1 MDDRILEPES
11 ESDWVLRS
19 LDLTL
24 RSIACLAESAAE
36 MTDSS
41 ALVPVIRDLA
51 DQAIIWAD
59 LAFHGLPEE
68 VNCTHPDDGAIE
80 AAMLVARSTAGLA
93 GRFRSSR
100 ARLGPEVRR
109 AVTCCAADLDAHA
122 RWAAEHLREVEVKGF
137 GERLRSAWS
146 RLPSRQEFLEPFS
159 VLSTRRASEPPIP
172 AAAPCPASGE
182 GASSA
187 A

>member
-36 MTDSS
+36 TESS
-41 ALVPVIRDLA
+41 AFVPVIRDLA
-51 DQAIIWAD
+51 DQAVIWAD
-59 LAFHGLPEE
+59 LAYHGLPEE
-68 VNCTHPDDGAIE
+68 LSCTRPDDGAIE

-122 RWAAEHLREVEVKGF
+122 RWAAEHRREVEVKGF

-146 RLPSRQEFLEPFS
+146 RLPSRQEFLEPYS
-159 VLSTRRASEPPIP
+159 VLNTHRASAPPIP
-172 AAAPCPASGE
+172 AAAPCTASGE

>member
-1 MDDRILEPES
+1 MEDRILELES

-19 LDLTL
+19 LELTL
-24 RSIACLAESAAE
+24 RSIACLAESAGGTE
-36 MTDSS
+36 SR
-41 ALVPVIRDLA
+41 ALVPIIRDLA
-51 DQAIIWAD
+51 DQAVIWAE

-68 VNCTHPDDGAIE
+68 VSWMDPDDDSIE

-93 GRFRSSR
+93 ERFRSCRYR
-100 ARLGPEVRR
+100 AGPEVSR
-109 AVTCCAADLDAHA
+109 ALICCATDLDAHE
-122 RWAAEHLREVEVKGF
+122 RWAAERLRTIEVRGF
-137 GERLRSAWS
+137 ADRLRSVWC
-146 RLPSRQEFLEPFS
+146 RLPSRQEFLGTHS
-159 VLSTRRASEPPIP
+159 VLRARRASEPLNP

>member
-36 MTDSS
+36 TDSS

-51 DQAIIWAD
+51 DQAVIWAD
-59 LAFHGLPEE
+59 LAHDGLPKEISSDY
-68 VNCTHPDDGAIE
+68 PDDGAIE
-80 AAMLVARSTAGLA
+80 AAMLVARSTAGMA

-109 AVTCCAADLDAHA
+109 AVNCCAADLDAHA
-122 RWAAEHLREVEVKGF
+122 RWAAEHLREAEVMGF

-146 RLPSRQEFLEPFS
+146 RLPSRQEFSEPNS
-159 VLSTRRASEPPIP
+159 VLSARQPSDPPIP

>member
-36 MTDSS
+36 TDSS

-51 DQAIIWAD
+51 DQAVIWAD
-59 LAFHGLPEE
+59 LAHDGLPKEISSDY
-68 VNCTHPDDGAIE
+68 PDDGAIE
-80 AAMLVARSTAGLA
+80 AAMLVARSTAGMA

-109 AVTCCAADLDAHA
+109 AVTCCAADLDVHA
-122 RWAAEHLREVEVKGF
+122 RWAAEHLREVEVKGL
-137 GERLRSAWS
+137 GERLMSARS
-146 RLPSRQEFLEPFS
+146 RLPSRQEFLEPNS
-159 VLSTRRASEPPIP
+159 VLSARQPSEPPIP

>member
-1 MDDRILEPES
+1 MYDQILES

-24 RSIACLAESAAE
+24 RTIACLAEAATE
-36 MTDSS
+36 TNRRSVVS
-41 ALVPVIRDLA
+41 VVRDLA

-59 LAFHGLPEE
+59 LIDAGLPVE
-68 VNCTHPDDGAIE
+68 VDHSTPDDGAVE

-93 GRFRSSR
+93 ARFRSSR

-109 AVTCCAADLDAHA
+109 AVTFCTADLDAHA
-122 RWAAEHLREVEVKGF
+122 LWAAEHLRRVEVEGF
-137 GERLRSAWS
+137 GELLRAAWS
-146 RLPSRQEFLEPFS
+146 RLPSRQEFIGPHSIAGERP
-159 VLSTRRASEPPIP
+159 ASDGPILI
-172 AAAPCPASGE
+172 AAPCPASGE

>member
-36 MTDSS
+36 TESS
-41 ALVPVIRDLA
+41 ALIPVIRDLA
-51 DQAIIWAD
+51 DQAVIWAD
-59 LAFHGLPEE
+59 LALDGPPEE
-68 VNCTHPDDGAIE
+68 LSSDSPDDGAIE
-80 AAMLVARSTAGLA
+80 AAMLVARSTAGMA

-109 AVTCCAADLDAHA
+109 AVTCCAADLDVHA
-122 RWAAEHLREVEVKGF
+122 RWAAEHLREVEFMGF

-146 RLPSRQEFLEPFS
+146 RLPSRREFLGPYS
-159 VLSTRRASEPPIP
+159 VLSTRRKFEPPIP